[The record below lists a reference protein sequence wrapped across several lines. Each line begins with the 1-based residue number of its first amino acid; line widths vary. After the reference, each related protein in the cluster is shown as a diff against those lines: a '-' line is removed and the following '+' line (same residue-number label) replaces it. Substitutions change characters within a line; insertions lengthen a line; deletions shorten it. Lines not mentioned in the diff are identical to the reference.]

1 LIKTKIPKVNIEQN
15 DNKIIKALFGIYMDY
30 VSTVDTDLDYYTEFI
45 ENKNRFNNNIKEGVR
60 DKIITFIS
68 ERYH

>member
-1 LIKTKIPKVNIEQN
+1 
-15 DNKIIKALFGIYMDY
+15 MDY